1 MGGVSGPELAAA
13 VSAAG
18 ALGML
23 TAGPR
28 STADDLR
35 RDVAATDAR
44 VGIGLLAWRLRDDP
58 ELLDVALEARP
69 AAISISAGEIAPW
82 AERVRS
88 AGVPLFVQV
97 PSAEAARERVGVGLL
112 GWRIDEEPGLLE
124 LAIEAK
130 PAAISISAGD
140 SARHAARVREA
151 GIPLFVQVGSAEA
164 ARAAI
169 ADFVVAQGDDAGG
182 HARADVGT
190 LPLLEAVLAAV
201 DVPVL
206 AAGGIA
212 SGRGLAGV
220 LAMGAAGAWIGTRFA
235 ATVEARGSDEKKRRL
250 LAARE
255 TDTVRTRAYDVAERL
270 GWPPEIPGRVLR
282 DEFTDRWHGREEK
295 MAAAGAAPPG
305 HVSAGPAVGA
315 IDDLPPA
322 GELVERMSAQADKLL
337 RRFV

>member
-44 VGIGLLAWRLRDDP
+44 VGIGLLAWRLRTHP
-58 ELLDVALEARP
+58 ELLDVALEAGP

-97 PSAEAARERVGVGLL
+97 PSAEAARWAVC
-112 GWRIDEEPGLLE
+112 
-124 LAIEAK
+124 
-130 PAAISISAGD
+130 AG
-140 SARHAARVREA
+140 
-151 GIPLFVQVGSAEA
+151 
-164 ARAAI
+164 
-169 ADFVVAQGDDAGG
+169 ADFVVAQGTDAGG
-182 HARADVGT
+182 HTGWVGT
-190 LPLLEAVLAAV
+190 LPLLEAVLTAV
-201 DVPVL
+201 DAPVL
-206 AAGGIA
+206 AAGGVA

-220 LAMGAAGAWIGTRFA
+220 LAMGAAGAWVGTRFA
-235 ATVEARGSDEKKRRL
+235 ATREALGAEDKKWRIV
-250 LAARE
+250 AARE
-255 TDTVRTRAYDVAERL
+255 TDTVHTRVFDIAQGL
-270 GWPPEIPGRVLR
+270 PWPEEFPGRALR
-282 DEFTDRWHGREEK
+282 SDFTDRWHGREGDLE
-295 MAAAGAAPPG
+295 AGSHPDVDYVYAGAA
-305 HVSAGPAVGA
+305 AGA

-322 GELVERMSAQADKLL
+322 SEVVERLSRQAGALL
-337 RRFV
+337 GRAV